1 VSTGVAAS
9 PLSDAE
15 LTRAAQAGDAG
26 SLGVL
31 LARHEAAMR
40 AVALGMIGY
49 GPDTDDVVQDA
60 ALVAVRESPMCA
72 TPLLLAR
79 GCGRSYETNVGCG
92 YGPGTLA
99 IGAARYSRRCR
110 QGIRCPRN

>member
-1 VSTGVAAS
+1 MNRGIAES

-49 GPDTDDVVQDA
+49 GPDNDDVVQDA
-60 ALVAVRESPMCA
+60 ALVAAWRAQADAIRARYGTVVSEPVPQRFDVA
-72 TPLLLAR
+72 VLAR
-79 GCGRSYETNVGCG
+79 GSRKWSR
-92 YGPGTLA
+92 LA
-99 IGAARYSRRCR
+99 AAAVLLFA
-110 QGIRCPRN
+110 